1 MKGTEEIID
10 HSLSYY
16 NYGLKIYSPLKPT
29 DYNHKIL
36 VLDFIMWEKVW
47 KNDRSYLT
55 ESKATV
61 KSLSPKRHQWEDRKS
76 VV

>member
-29 DYNHKIL
+29 DYNHEIL
-36 VLDFIMWEKVW
+36 VLDFFMWEKSVL
-47 KNDRSYLT
+47 NDWSYLT
-55 ESKATV
+55 ENKATI
-61 KSLSPKRHQWEDRKS
+61 KSLSP
-76 VV
+76 